1 MTGTSGSWKDN
12 PDVTREKALDGDL
25 LTFFDSC
32 DPDSAWVGIDLGRPV
47 KVERIVYY
55 GRGDGNAVEAGDLYE
70 LFYWDGGGWA
80 SLGRKV
86 AERPYLPWRGVPSG
100 ALLLLRDLTKG
111 RDERIFTYEDG
122 RQSWW

>member
-1 MTGTSGSWKDN
+1 M
-12 PDVTREKALDGDL
+12 
-25 LTFFDSC
+25 
-32 DPDSAWVGIDLGRPV
+32 
-47 KVERIVYY
+47 
-55 GRGDGNAVEAGDLYE
+55 EAGDLYE